1 MSVSFA
7 PVAVAARRIIND
19 RTSLRQLLM
28 IVVPVLA
35 LVVIGYLY
43 LTSGRYVSTD
53 NAYVKADMVS
63 VSPDV
68 GGRIVEVFVRQ
79 NEVVKAGAPLFQI
92 DPKPYKIALAESNA
106 QLQAAEANVKSLKA
120 KYQMTVAQLELAKSN
135 VDYYSREFQRQA
147 SLAKSKYASQA
158 KLDTARHNLDTA
170 VQLGNML
177 KQSIGQTVAMLDDK
191 PDAPVEEHS
200 AYQQAE
206 ATRDNAAL
214 NLDRTTVR
222 APFDGVLGKQPQVGD
237 NVAPGTPVVS
247 IISQRNVW
255 VEANFKE
262 TDLAKVRP
270 GQKATIDIDTYPD
283 HPWTGRVLSISQA
296 TGSEF
301 SVLPAQNATGN
312 WVKVVQRIPVRIL
325 IDRNPGDP
333 EIRAGMS
340 VEAEIDT
347 ESDADVKSVQTAPHA
362 SAEAHGQTS

>member
-1 MSVSFA
+1 MSVSFTS
-7 PVAVAARRIIND
+7 VAVAARRIIND

-35 LVVIGYLY
+35 LVVIGYFY
-43 LTSGRYVSTD
+43 FTSGRYVSTD

-68 GGRIVEVFVRQ
+68 GGRIVAVFIRQ
-79 NEVVKAGAPLFQI
+79 NEVVKVGAPLFQI

-120 KYQMTVAQLELAKSN
+120 KYQMTLAQLELAKSN

-247 IISQRNVW
+247 IISQQNVW

-262 TDLAKVRP
+262 TDLANVRP
-270 GQKATIDIDTYPD
+270 GQKVTIDIDTYPD

-325 IDRNPGDP
+325 IDRNQGDP